1 MQKREFISRVA
12 AKTGMT
18 KVASDR
24 TMDAVFQTLAEV
36 LAEGDR
42 LQITGFGVFNT
53 RRRAARSALDPRT
66 GGRISV
72 SAQTMPVFRPTKTL
86 KERLNQSQHVKQV

>member
-1 MQKREFISRVA
+1 MQKRQFIDRVA

-18 KVASDR
+18 KRDSER

-42 LQITGFGVFNT
+42 FQITGFGVFNT
-53 RRRAARSALDPRT
+53 RRRAARSALNPRT

-72 SAQTMPVFRPTKTL
+72 SAQTMPVFKPTKSL
-86 KERLNQSQHVKQV
+86 RERLNRP

>member
-1 MQKREFISRVA
+1 MQKRQFIDRVA

-18 KVASDR
+18 KRDSER

-42 LQITGFGVFNT
+42 FQITGFGVFNT
-53 RRRAARSALDPRT
+53 RRRAARSARNPRT

-72 SAQTMPVFRPTKTL
+72 SAQTMPVFKPTKSL
-86 KERLNQSQHVKQV
+86 RERLNRP

>member
-36 LAEGDR
+36 LAEGGR
-42 LQITGFGVFNT
+42 FQITGFGVFNT
-53 RRRAARSALDPRT
+53 RRRGARSALNPRT

-72 SAQTMPVFRPTKTL
+72 SAQTMPVFKPTKSL
-86 KERLNQSQHVKQV
+86 RERLNRP